1 MIRVFGAMV
10 LVLVVITPVRG
21 QSRTRSQAGS
31 RSVAPSVSTLPSA
44 SSSPSPHP
52 LYQPTM
58 TWYEFMLHELNP
70 HNRDLG
76 AWYKRRRE
84 AIVDASLRNPYFWH
98 SFWASLA
105 LILLTAA
112 LVKSLYDRRK
122 EKRIMGEQM
131 DEVRAHDAYSRQA
144 AHEAI
149 RRYNEHIELCNRA
162 IEASDAGQATALG
175 GSSPVASLKA
185 ELDAEKMKVS
195 GLESD
200 KRRLEI
206 EVAQKGALITD
217 LSLRINA
224 LSNQDGNGHGSDTAN
239 PPKASDPEL
248 VRHIS
253 SLQQQLYAE
262 REKNKRLK
270 GGL

>member
-10 LVLVVITPVRG
+10 LLLAVCVPARG
-21 QSRTRSQAGS
+21 QSRPRPQGGS
-31 RSVAPSVSTLPSA
+31 RSATTSASTLPST

-70 HNRDLG
+70 HDRDLG

-84 AIVDASLRNPYFWH
+84 ALVDASLRNPYFWY
-98 SFWASLA
+98 SYWVSLA
-105 LILLTAA
+105 FIIVAAA
-112 LVKSLYDRRK
+112 LIKSLYDRRRM
-122 EKRIMGEQM
+122 KRIMGEQM

-175 GSSPVASLKA
+175 GSLPVASLKA

-200 KRRLEI
+200 KRRLEV

-239 PPKASDPEL
+239 SPKASDPEL